1 MLSKELN
8 GKSVHL
14 KPSRENLRIRKKGN
28 SDTAPATV
36 GKNVRLYDHCASI
49 RHGKVT

>member
-1 MLSKELN
+1 
-8 GKSVHL
+8 VHL
-14 KPSRENLRIRKKGN
+14 VLLIFKSISY

-36 GKNVRLYDHCASI
+36 GKNGRLYDHCAQM

>member
-1 MLSKELN
+1 VRLVSVIFMSLSY
-8 GKSVHL
+8 
-14 KPSRENLRIRKKGN
+14 

-36 GKNVRLYDHCASI
+36 GKNVRLYDHCAQM